1 MSTPFDLA
9 GKTAAVTGGGRG
21 LGLGI
26 STALL
31 EAGADVIVFGRSG
44 VPVELTARA
53 ASLGRQVHFVALD
66 LGAWARKDNQTEGLS
81 RCSLVRIVIVKG
93 RRR

>member
-1 MSTPFDLA
+1 MSTPFDLR

-26 STALL
+26 SNALL
-31 EAGADVIVFGRSG
+31 EAGADVIVFGRTG

-53 ASLGRQVHFVALD
+53 ASLGRQLHFVALD
-66 LGAWARKDNQTEGLS
+66 LADGPENLQHATETVCRLLTATAR
-81 RCSLVRIVIVKG
+81 
-93 RRR
+93 